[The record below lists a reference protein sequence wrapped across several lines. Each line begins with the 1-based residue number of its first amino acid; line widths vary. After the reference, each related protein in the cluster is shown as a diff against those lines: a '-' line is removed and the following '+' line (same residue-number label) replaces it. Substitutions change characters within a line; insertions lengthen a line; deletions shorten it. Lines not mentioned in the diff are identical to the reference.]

1 MRLPRSFP
9 DTLGGAVEAAV
20 VVRLPALLPG
30 LSEDAADIATEAA
43 GTFAEPPVLL
53 LLRGRAER
61 GECNLS
67 AERLPW
73 FPFRFGLADL
83 EPGDAARPEL
93 LLAAFELG
101 NIFSLAREAALSAA
115 FGDSSRG
122 VASAL
127 ALALR

>member
-20 VVRLPALLPG
+20 VVRLPALLKG

-43 GTFAEPPVLL
+43 GTFADPPVLP
-53 LLRGRAER
+53 LRGRAER

-93 LLAAFELG
+93 LLAAFELD

-115 FGDSSRG
+115 VGDSSRG
-122 VASAL
+122 VASAPVL
-127 ALALR
+127 EPR